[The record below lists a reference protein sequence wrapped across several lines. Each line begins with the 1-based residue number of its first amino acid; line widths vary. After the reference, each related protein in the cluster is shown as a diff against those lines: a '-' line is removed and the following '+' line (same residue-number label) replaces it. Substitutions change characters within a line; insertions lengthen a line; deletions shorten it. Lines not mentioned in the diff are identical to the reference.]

1 MSVERQSTPVSCP
14 ECAGRVRP
22 HGVERVCSAC
32 GLVADTDALDRGPD
46 WRHTDYDGPY
56 NPAKHAAPTSDA
68 MFNRGLGTDDS
79 AFTRRQRSDAGQRTK
94 RHARNRA
101 YAMTELKRIGSALE
115 VGMDMVR
122 QAQYVFRQLHDD
134 GKVHGREM
142 DVLAPT
148 CLYTTL
154 RKHQRGRTPDE
165 LAAVARCEARLIARR
180 HRWVCDELGLLVP
193 PPDPEQ
199 RLRVVAG
206 KLGASHDTKRKAIR
220 LLARCEPGGEKPST
234 LAAAVLYEVGPWTQA
249 EASEAA
255 GVSAVALRERWQ
267 DMDTDGQ
274 TTVAEFGVAV

>member
-1 MSVERQSTPVSCP
+1 MATSQQSTTTCP

-22 HGVERVCSAC
+22 DGTETICAAC
-32 GLVADTDALDRGPD
+32 GLVTDTDRIDRGPD
-46 WRHTDYDGPY
+46 WRGDDDRDQ
-56 NPAKHAAPTSDA
+56 KHAEGVAPLHGD
-68 MFNRGLGTDDS
+68 RGLGTDLRGFGRKGVWHNRAKHDKK
-79 AFTRRQRSDAGQRTK
+79 D
-94 RHARNRA
+94 RNRA
-101 YAMTELKRIGSALE
+101 YATTEIQRIGTALSVASDLVE
-115 VGMDMVR
+115 
-122 QAQYVFRQLHDD
+122 QAKYVFVQLHDAD
-134 GKVHGREM
+134 EAHGKDL

-148 CLYTTL
+148 CLYTVL

-165 LAAVARCEARLIARR
+165 LASVARCDARPIARR
-180 HRWVCDELGLLVP
+180 HRWVCDALGLLVP

-206 KLGASHDTKRKAIR
+206 ELGASHALKRRAVR